1 MADYNWLNSD
11 DDDDE
16 DDAPSGRSN
25 DALAEAR
32 KAAKQNARANKQ
44 LQAQLNEALAKLRER
59 EVADAIRDK
68 GLDPKFAKYASKLA
82 PEEFDEFIADLAP
95 VNAQQQNDGATQ
107 ETPGNSPFGGDV
119 ANETLDPNFAALSR
133 IQQQQAGAAPS
144 SGGEAE
150 MLARIAGASSV
161 EELNMLIHG
170 NPNGPKVY

>member
-1 MADYNWLNSD
+1 MAEYNWLND
-11 DDDDE
+11 DDDD
-16 DDAPSGRSN
+16 DDTQSSGRN

-32 KAAKQNARANKQ
+32 KAAKQNARENKQ
-44 LQAQLNEALAKLRER
+44 LKQALAEVQSKLRER

-107 ETPGNSPFGGDV
+107 ETLGNSPFGGDV

-150 MLARIAGASSV
+150 MLAKIAGASSV